1 MRLFV
6 YEHVTGGG
14 MLAQSP
20 PAALVREAD
29 LMLRTLVDELRVV
42 PGVVVLA
49 SRDPRLPPLDGVE
62 ALRPSPGEAP
72 LALYAR
78 GLADSEAAWP
88 TAPETGGVLE
98 QLARRTLAAG
108 VRLIGCRP
116 EAVAV
121 AASKRR
127 TAQVLAA
134 RGIAVVPT
142 FTAGDPLP
150 ETPGA
155 LWVVKPDDGAGAD
168 GVQLVP
174 GWRLAMARLIAE
186 PGRLVAQPWLDGEA
200 ASLSVQCRDGRA
212 TLLAVNRQRVKVS
225 PKGVS
230 LAGLEVNALPD
241 PGGRLAALAD
251 QVCRAIPGLD
261 GYVGID
267 LLLGEDEPVVVE
279 VNPRLTTSYVALGR
293 ALGINV
299 ARRLLDAADEAPA
312 ATAGPVSLVL
322 EGADD

>member
-14 MLAQSP
+14 MLAESP
-20 PAALVREAD
+20 PASLVREAD
-29 LMLRTLVDELRVV
+29 LMLRTLVDELRAI

-49 SRDPRLPPLDGVE
+49 SRDPRLPPLDGV
-62 ALRPSPGEAP
+62 ASLPPTPGEAP

-78 GLADSEAAWP
+78 GLANSEAAWP

-116 EAVAV
+116 GAVAV

-127 TAQVLAA
+127 TAQALAA
-134 RGIAVVPT
+134 RGIAVIPT
-142 FTAGDPLP
+142 FTAADPLP

-168 GVQLVP
+168 GLQLVP
-174 GWRLAMARLIAE
+174 GWRLAAARLAAD
-186 PGRLVAQPWLDGEA
+186 PDRLVAQPWLDGEA
-200 ASLSVQCRDGRA
+200 ASLSVHCRDGQA

-225 PKGVS
+225 PAGVT
-230 LAGLEVNALPD
+230 LVGLEVNALPD

-251 QVCRAIPGLD
+251 AVCRAIPGLD

-267 LLLGEDEPVVVE
+267 VLLGEDEPVVVE
-279 VNPRLTTSYVALGR
+279 VNPRLTTSYAVLGR

-299 ARRLLDAADEAPA
+299 ARRLLNGTDEAPA
-312 ATAGPVSLVL
+312 ATAGPVSLAL
-322 EGADD
+322 EAGDD

>member
-1 MRLFV
+1 MKLFV

-14 MLAQSP
+14 MLAESP
-20 PAALVREAD
+20 PASLVREAD
-29 LMLRTLVDELRVV
+29 LMLRTLVDELRAL
-42 PGVVVLA
+42 PGVALA
-49 SRDPRLPPLDGVE
+49 TSRDPRLPPLDGIETLVP
-62 ALRPSPGEAP
+62 APGEP
-72 LALYAR
+72 PPVLYAR
-78 GLADSEAAWP
+78 GLADCEAAWP

-98 QLARRTLAAG
+98 ELARRTLAAG

-116 EAVAV
+116 EGVQV

-134 RGIAVVPT
+134 RGIAVIPT
-142 FTAGDPLP
+142 FTATDSLP

-168 GVQLVP
+168 GLQLVP
-174 GWRLAMARLIAE
+174 GWRLAAARLAAD
-186 PGRLVAQPWLDGEA
+186 PGRLVAQPWLGGEA

-225 PKGVS
+225 PDGVT
-230 LAGLEVNALPD
+230 LVGLEVNALPD
-241 PGGRLAALAD
+241 PGGRLAALAAE
-251 QVCRAIPGLD
+251 VCRAIPGLD

-267 LLLGEDEPVVVE
+267 LLLGDDAPVVVE

-293 ALGINV
+293 SLGINV
-299 ARRLLDAADEAPA
+299 ARRLLDGPDAAPA
-312 ATAGPVSLVL
+312 GAGRPVSLVL
-322 EGADD
+322 EAADD

>member
-1 MRLFV
+1 MQVRILAVEDDPHIARLLDRELGRMGYV
-6 YEHVTGGG
+6 LQTVD
-14 MLAQSP
+14 S
-20 PAALVREAD
+20 AAAAAA
-29 LMLRTLVDELRVV
+29 ELRRA
-42 PGVVVLA
+42 PPHLLLLDLGLPD
-49 SRDPRLPPLDGVE
+49 RDGADF
-62 ALRPSPGEAP
+62 LRD
-72 LALYAR
+72 LR
-78 GLADSEAAWP
+78 
-88 TAPETGGVLE
+88 
-98 QLARRTLAAG
+98 AAG
-108 VRLIGCRP
+108 D
-116 EAVAV
+116 
-121 AASKRR
+121 
-127 TAQVLAA
+127 T
-134 RGIAVVPT
+134 
-142 FTAGDPLP
+142 LP

-168 GVQLVP
+168 GLQLVP
-174 GWRLAMARLIAE
+174 GWRLAATRLAAD